1 MDCLIGSGLCPVKRE
16 LLHWKR
22 TAHYFAALA
31 MVNFIAAWAIA
42 LCKATGGVH

>member
-22 TAHYFAALA
+22 TAYCFATLA
-31 MVNFIAAWAIA
+31 MLNFVAAWAIA

>member
-1 MDCLIGSGLCPVKRE
+1 MKRE

-42 LCKATGGVH
+42 LCKATGGVR

>member
-1 MDCLIGSGLCPVKRE
+1 MDCLIGRGLCPVKRE

-22 TAHYFAALA
+22 TAYCFATLA
-31 MVNFIAAWAIA
+31 MLNFVAAWAIA

>member
-22 TAHYFAALA
+22 TAYCAMAFALSSVA
-31 MVNFIAAWAIA
+31 FAWVVA